1 MDEIVVGAK
10 SANVGIGPDGKPV
23 QLTAAGVPRKKPGRK
38 PGSTVKPKTEAGQE
52 APKPKRQRKPKDPN
66 APPVQRKRKTAPNTD
81 ADVGTDSKSL
91 ASASPAMSAPP
102 AASPPAG
109 PSRQTKITDL
119 VSAMPPEPDT
129 ASYPDYPVK
138 APKREPYVGSMQNI
152 LNATDVPVRTGGQN
166 YDPIRGNY
174 DPVRETMISRDPYG
188 TYGTNSVSSPR
199 PHIANR
205 ASASPSISV
214 LVDPVTHPSPLSPP
228 QLSRQSSQQHQPSAP
243 PLRAPVEPSS
253 VPPSPSPNPPRT
265 SLPPPL
271 KPPPPAPPAAETRK
285 PVPSAPPA
293 TATKPEAP
301 KKETN
306 GVVTISKK
314 PSPKQKPNTAASSPK
329 TNTIE
334 EPPAGNSERSI
345 LDFGK
350 AKPGEELQAPTIMLE
365 IKITPGETNKYVN
378 FMRLAEERYGWDA
391 LHPRLAAQRD
401 RKARIAAAAS
411 ALEKNG
417 SGRES
422 GDEMSEDVSDGEGAS
437 ADHQVGAASGADVPA
452 KPARKKR
459 NFKEDEYDRDDDFV
473 DDSELM
479 WEEHAA
485 ASRDGFFVYSG
496 PLVREED
503 KPVASYVTTPL
514 LPNFKMGSLTLTTG
528 PILPSEAAE
537 AEEAE
542 AAEAVPPEPAARDA
556 AARARAAERPPS
568 ERGAAR
574 PRWRRTA
581 RRPSGR
587 RRPRGRRPR
596 RPTAT
601 PTASCRRRRPRRQ
614 PPPSSGRGRLCRCR
628 CRCPPGRGVSLVVSA
643 ALDGVLLLLSG
654 SLEKAPVWESF

>member
-10 SANVGIGPDGKPV
+10 SANVGTGPDGKPV

-38 PGSTVKPKTEAGQE
+38 PGTTVKPKAEAGQE
-52 APKPKRQRKPKDPN
+52 APKQKRQRKPKDPN

-81 ADVGTDSKSL
+81 ANLGTDSKSL
-91 ASASPAMSAPP
+91 ASASPAMPAPA

-138 APKREPYVGSMQNI
+138 APKRESYVGSMQNI

-188 TYGTNSVSSPR
+188 TNSVSSPR
-199 PHIANR
+199 PHITNR

-243 PLRAPVEPSS
+243 PLRAPAEPSS

-285 PVPSAPPA
+285 PVPSAAPA
-293 TATKPEAP
+293 TTTKPEAP

-329 TNTIE
+329 THTLE
-334 EPPAGNSERSI
+334 DPPAGNSERSI

-350 AKPGEELQAPTIMLE
+350 AKPGEELQAPTIVLE
-365 IKITPGETNKYVN
+365 VAITPGETNKYVN

-437 ADHQVGAASGADVPA
+437 ADHQVGAVSGADVPA

-496 PLVREED
+496 PLVREEE
-503 KPVASYVTTPL
+503 KPVASYVITISIPL
-514 LPNFKMGSLTLTTG
+514 YQNRYAN
-528 PILPSEAAE
+528 I
-537 AEEAE
+537 
-542 AAEAVPPEPAARDA
+542 
-556 AARARAAERPPS
+556 
-568 ERGAAR
+568 
-574 PRWRRTA
+574 
-581 RRPSGR
+581 
-587 RRPRGRRPR
+587 
-596 RPTAT
+596 
-601 PTASCRRRRPRRQ
+601 
-614 PPPSSGRGRLCRCR
+614 
-628 CRCPPGRGVSLVVSA
+628 
-643 ALDGVLLLLSG
+643 
-654 SLEKAPVWESF
+654 